1 MNNKIFQVFLIVCF
15 ALSSSTQINA
25 QQKIPLYTSNQ
36 DCDINKNDRIVES
49 DGSTYIYEVEY
60 PEIWYYPAKNKDLN
74 KPAVMVIPGGAYRF
88 LSITNEGI
96 SIAKWLNELG
106 VDAFML
112 KHRLPNNYDGP
123 CKQTVASTDA
133 FRAIELIRDNSDKWN
148 IDPNNVG
155 VIGFSAGGHLA
166 STISTKGKLGLNK
179 PNFAI
184 LVYPVITM
192 NIEVQKNGSGTFNSL
207 FGDNPDVNII
217 QDYSNDLNVNQ
228 ETPPTILIHSNNDEG
243 TPPEN
248 SISYYAALRDNN
260 IPSSLHIWEDGGHGY
275 GLAKNR
281 GTIESWTKIV
291 KNWLTLRGVIN

>member
-1 MNNKIFQVFLIVCF
+1 MNNKIFQGFLILGLL
-15 ALSSSTQINA
+15 LSSSVQIIA
-25 QQKIPLYTSNQ
+25 QQKISLYNSIQ
-36 DCDINKNDRIVES
+36 DCDINKKDRIVES

-60 PEIWYYPAKNKDLN
+60 PELWYYPSKNKDDN

-88 LSITNEGI
+88 ISITNEGI
-96 SIAKWLNELG
+96 SIAEWLNELG
-106 VDAFML
+106 IDAFML

-123 CKQTVASTDA
+123 CKQTVASSDA
-133 FRAIELIRDNSDKWN
+133 FRAIELIRYNSEKWN

-166 STISTKGKLGLNK
+166 SSISTKGVIGINK
-179 PNFAI
+179 PDFTV

-192 NIEVQKNGSGTFNSL
+192 NIENKNNGSGTFNSL
-207 FGDNPDVNII
+207 FGDNPDERII

-248 SISYYAALRDNN
+248 SISYYSALRENN
-260 IPSSLHIWEDGGHGY
+260 IPASLHIWEDGGHGY
-275 GLAKNR
+275 GLAKER
-281 GTIESWTKIV
+281 GTIEAWTKIV
-291 KNWLTLRGVIN
+291 KEWMIHIGVIN

>member
-1 MNNKIFQVFLIVCF
+1 MNNKIFQGFLIVCL
-15 ALSSSTQINA
+15 ALSSSTQIIA
-25 QQKIPLYTSNQ
+25 QQKIPLYDSNL
-36 DCDINKNDRIVES
+36 DCDINKKNRIDES

-60 PEIWYYPAKNKDLN
+60 PEIWYYPAANKDAN

-123 CKQTVASTDA
+123 CKQSVASNDA
-133 FRAIELIRDNSDKWN
+133 FRAIELIRDNSEKWN

-192 NIEVQKNGSGTFNSL
+192 KIDKQTWTFKSL
-207 FGDNPDVNII
+207 FGDNPDESII
-217 QDYSNDLNVNQ
+217 QNYSNDLNVNK
-228 ETPPTILIHSNNDEG
+228 ETPPTILIHSNNDVG

-248 SISYYAALRDNN
+248 SISYYSALRKNN
-260 IPSSLHIWEDGGHGY
+260 VPASIHIWEDGGHGY
-275 GLAKNR
+275 GLAKGR
-281 GTIESWTKIV
+281 GTIESWTEIV
-291 KNWLTLRGVIN
+291 KEWLTLRGVIN

>member
-1 MNNKIFQVFLIVCF
+1 MNNKIFQGFLIVCLV
-15 ALSSSTQINA
+15 LSSSTQIIA
-25 QQKIPLYTSNQ
+25 QQKIPLYDSNL
-36 DCDINKNDRIVES
+36 DCDINKKNRIDES

-60 PEIWYYPAKNKDLN
+60 PEIWYYPAANKDAN

-123 CKQTVASTDA
+123 CKQSVASNDA
-133 FRAIELIRDNSDKWN
+133 FRAIELIRDNSEKWN
-148 IDPNNVG
+148 IDPNNIG

-179 PNFAI
+179 PDYTI
-184 LVYPVITM
+184 LVYPVINM
-192 NIEVQKNGSGTFNSL
+192 NIERQTWTFNSL
-207 FGDNPDVNII
+207 FGDNPDESII
-217 QDYSNDLNVNQ
+217 QNYSNDLNVNQ
-228 ETPPTILIHSNNDEG
+228 ETPPTILIHSNNDVG

-248 SISYYAALRDNN
+248 SISYYSALRKNN
-260 IPSSLHIWEDGGHGY
+260 VPASIHVWEDGGHGY
-275 GLAKNR
+275 GLAKGR

-291 KNWLTLRGVIN
+291 KEWLTLRGVIN